1 MTDRELLKTE
11 FSDREIK
18 ELREIFSRN
27 DTKCTKSDE
36 KVRKSRC

>member
-11 FSDREIK
+11 FSDRELLK
-18 ELREIFSRN
+18 EMREIFTRN

-36 KVRKSRC
+36 KVRKNR